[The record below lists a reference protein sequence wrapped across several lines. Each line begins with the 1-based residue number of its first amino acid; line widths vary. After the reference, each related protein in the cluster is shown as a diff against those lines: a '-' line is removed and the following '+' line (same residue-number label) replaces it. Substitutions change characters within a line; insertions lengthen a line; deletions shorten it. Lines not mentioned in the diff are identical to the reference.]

1 MRAKISQNAEKH
13 RRFQNKPW
21 IYVFNDSKNRV
32 IISTKPRERK
42 FHKTAETN
50 NRHSESN
57 VASAMETGLRVAVQ
71 MIIHVKALPPL
82 EQNS

>member
-21 IYVFNDSKNRV
+21 IYVFNDSKNRA
-32 IISTKPRERK
+32 IISTKPKERK
-42 FHKTAETN
+42 FYKTAKTD

>member
-13 RRFQNKPW
+13 RRFQTNLG
-21 IYVFNDSKNRV
+21 YMYSTTVRNRV

>member
-1 MRAKISQNAEKH
+1 MSQNAKNTVGFKTNLGYMYSTTV
-13 RRFQNKPW
+13 R
-21 IYVFNDSKNRV
+21 NRV

-42 FHKTAETN
+42 FHKSAETN
-50 NRHSESN
+50 NQHSESN